1 MVTIFSLLAELER
14 DLISE
19 RTKKA
24 LAAKRA
30 QGVTLG
36 RPTGS
41 IGKSKLDS
49 KVPDIVDL
57 LRDKASYSFMAR
69 RFQVSRPTIMNFIKT
84 RKLKPN

>member
-1 MVTIFSLLAELER
+1 VTEIGPILAFVSHFLRRKIQNAYFSDRL
-14 DLISE
+14 
-19 RTKKA
+19 
-24 LAAKRA
+24 
-30 QGVTLG
+30 LG